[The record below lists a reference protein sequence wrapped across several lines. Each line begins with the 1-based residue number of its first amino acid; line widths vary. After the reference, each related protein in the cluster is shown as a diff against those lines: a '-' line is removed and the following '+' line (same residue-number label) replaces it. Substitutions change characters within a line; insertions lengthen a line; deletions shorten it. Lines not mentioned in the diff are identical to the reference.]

1 MVKSLHNYARV
12 QCVQCLNIK
21 CVFCGGLY
29 IVSGDV
35 ENRLLLCVELIYTAS
50 ADVKYVII

>member
-1 MVKSLHNYARV
+1 MVKSLHYYARV
-12 QCVQCLNIK
+12 QCVQCLTSVEG
-21 CVFCGGLY
+21 C